1 MFIEFVLTSSGAV
14 TSTDS
19 THENVQ
25 ERERGRERKRKREGE
40 TERERNRKRER
51 QRERRETGR
60 EREREKER
68 ERVCVCVRER
78 ESFCDRYTSGGAVTS
93 TDAAHEQRQVTRTSL
108 SHLGPELSKPR
119 EVGIIGTNECNP
131 TQHTY
136 GGGHRA
142 ARADDRLDSSCC
154 FEILMTYASSRVMLK
169 CTIYL
174 FQS

>member
-1 MFIEFVLTSSGAV
+1 M
-14 TSTDS
+14 
-19 THENVQ
+19 
-25 ERERGRERKRKREGE
+25 KMCKREKEGE
-40 TERERNRKRER
+40 
-51 QRERRETGR
+51 R
-60 EREREKER
+60 ERERERERQSERETEREKDREREERPGER
-68 ERVCVCVRER
+68 ERETKRKRECVCVRER

-154 FEILMTYASSRVMLK
+154 FEILMTYASSRVMFK

-174 FQS
+174 FRS